1 MAVIGTI
8 QVRLAALRKPS
19 KRHPTAT
26 WAELA
31 HAAREYRRRDRR
43 TTPSG
48 KAWWSPS
55 TRCPPRCDEATL
67 GAMPIPAP
75 MPTELTVEAWVA
87 LDEDVEGELVDG
99 QLVEEEVASWAHEI
113 VVSSL
118 IFTLRTWLIPRGGF
132 VLGSETKLPISPT
145 RGRKPDVLAYFGTRT
160 GPRLPAPDIVIE
172 VITATPR
179 DRQRDRI
186 DKKHDYATLGVGQ
199 YWIVDPEARTLEVL
213 VRQPDGRFLEALA
226 VAAGTH
232 DIPGC
237 SGLRLDLDALWLEID
252 QGASFFADLEDTD
265 SGA

>member
-1 MAVIGTI
+1 M
-8 QVRLAALRKPS
+8 L
-19 KRHPTAT
+19 H
-26 WAELA
+26 
-31 HAAREYRRRDRR
+31 
-43 TTPSG
+43 
-48 KAWWSPS
+48 
-55 TRCPPRCDEATL
+55 
-67 GAMPIPAP
+67 AMPIPTA
-75 MPTELTVEAWVA
+75 MPTALSVEAWVA

-145 RGRKPDVLAYFGTRT
+145 RGRKPDVLAYFGTRA
-160 GPRLPAPDIVIE
+160 GAGAGVPAPDIVVE
-172 VITATPR
+172 VITATAR
-179 DRQRDRI
+179 DRQRDRV
-186 DKKHDYATLGVGQ
+186 DKKHDYAALGVGQ
-199 YWIVDPEARTLEVL
+199 YWLVDPEARTLEVL

-237 SGLRLDLDALWLEID
+237 SGLRLDLDALWLELD
-252 QGASFFADLEDTD
+252 HGASFFATPEHTD